1 MLVIEHARVATMTGP
16 QTGDADA
23 PLAIIEDGAVACD
36 GDRIAYLGRTSSA
49 PPGGERIEAEGAL
62 LAPGLIDPHT
72 HLIFAGDRAREHGQR
87 LAGGQPGEQPQRAER
102 QDPDQDDRQP
112 QPVAVAIAFGLHVRS
127 PSAPCIPSL

>member
-16 QTGDADA
+16 QTGNADA

-36 GDRIAYLGRTSSA
+36 GDRIAYLGRSSGA

-72 HLIFAGDRAREHGQR
+72 HLIFAGDRAREHAQR
-87 LAGGQPGEQPQRAER
+87 LAGATYQQIAQAGGGNPRTLEGTPAPSRGELLA
-102 QDPDQDDRQP
+102 
-112 QPVAVAIAFGLHVRS
+112 
-127 PSAPCIPSL
+127 